1 MHWGGDAENTDSAM
15 AATLRAGLSFGL
27 SGFSFW
33 SHDIGGFVK
42 RTPEDLYTR
51 WLPFGMLTSHSRCH
65 GAPPKE
71 PWSYGPG
78 FTDLFRRCV
87 ELKYRLMPYILEQAG
102 ECSESGWPMLRA
114 LFFEYPGDPG
124 SWLVD
129 DEYLF
134 GRDLLVGPLFDASR
148 LRRMYLPPGRWI
160 DYQTRR
166 AYEGPGWHMIEA
178 GAIPAV
184 ILARRGASIP
194 HVAPAQST
202 RFIDWRTVRPVT
214 FGG

>member
-1 MHWGGDAENTDSAM
+1 
-15 AATLRAGLSFGL
+15 
-27 SGFSFW
+27 
-33 SHDIGGFVK
+33 
-42 RTPEDLYTR
+42 
-51 WLPFGMLTSHSRCH
+51 
-65 GAPPKE
+65 
-71 PWSYGPG
+71 
-78 FTDLFRRCV
+78 
-87 ELKYRLMPYILEQAG
+87 
-102 ECSESGWPMLRA
+102 MLRA